1 MVFLDGY
8 IGTQNWK
15 KNHQPVFKITC
26 QNQNIIQFFTQ
37 DVGDAT
43 FCAPHALKLAE
54 VFNFTFKVSSYISMG
69 LEAGVGFRKG

>member
-1 MVFLDGY
+1 MRL
-8 IGTQNWK
+8 
-15 KNHQPVFKITC
+15 
-26 QNQNIIQFFTQ
+26 FTQ

-69 LEAGVGFRKG
+69 LEAGVGFREGVRDAVKNVLADSAR

>member
-1 MVFLDGY
+1 MLSS
-8 IGTQNWK
+8 
-15 KNHQPVFKITC
+15 
-26 QNQNIIQFFTQ
+26 TQ

-69 LEAGVGFRKG
+69 LEAGVGFREGVR